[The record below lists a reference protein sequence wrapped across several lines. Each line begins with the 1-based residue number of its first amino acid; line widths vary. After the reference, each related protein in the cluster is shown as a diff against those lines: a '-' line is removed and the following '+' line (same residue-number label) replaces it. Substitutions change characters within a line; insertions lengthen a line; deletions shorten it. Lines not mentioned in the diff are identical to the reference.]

1 MDVKDLIER
10 LREAAGALDGTALRV
25 STSKFDTQI
34 IAELLL
40 SAADELGKAAEGQ
53 KAVVRG
59 RGSGKPMVELAQ
71 LLAAQ
76 EAAPEPVTNGDRIRA
91 MTDEE
96 LVRSQLSEAFCDMI
110 PQEDCLGSNSTCR
123 ECLIKWLGSPAALP
137 ERDALQRAY
146 EGTRQIADRRA
157 WDEPSRTM
165 ADICGQEDKDGQ

>member
-10 LREAAGALDGTALRV
+10 LRDAAAALDGTALRV

-40 SAADELGKAAEGQ
+40 DAADALEGKAE
-53 KAVVRG
+53 R
-59 RGSGKPMVELAQ
+59 
-71 LLAAQ
+71 
-76 EAAPEPVTNGDRIRA
+76 PEPVTNGDRIRA